1 MKNIYQKNNINSKK
15 IRDEKR
21 RILIEKLKKDNMN
34 QLKYKKLETKY
45 NSLLKIIYIKFLS

>member
-1 MKNIYQKNNINSKK
+1 MENIYQKNNINSKK
-15 IRDEKR
+15 IRDERR

-45 NSLLKIIYIKFLS
+45 NALLIIKNNL